1 MRFMDFG
8 GTLLDIDE
16 IAAVQTV
23 YGGGVE
29 LTLRGGGVVK
39 LSGNA
44 KLDGKPVLEAL
55 LPLLTTRAA

>member
-1 MRFMDFG
+1 MAFKDFG
-8 GTLLDIDE
+8 GALVDIDE
-16 IAAVQTV
+16 IAAVQAV
-23 YGGGVE
+23 YGGGVD

-55 LPLLTTRAA
+55 LPLLTARGA